1 MVNNN
6 RTKFLKKLAN
16 LQFAISLL
24 LTIGVVIAIGTVVE
38 QDQSLAFYQE
48 NYPELNPL
56 FGFLTWKLI
65 KFLSLDRLYT
75 AWWFVILLLLF
86 GSSLLACT
94 FTTQL
99 PSIKTFKLWKF
110 INQPRQYKSL
120 SVNDNITLELS
131 NTIAYNCNLENY
143 HFFRQRKKGYGYT
156 GLLGRLAP
164 VVVHGSII
172 LLLIGSTL
180 GSFGGYIAQEIIP
193 VGEIFHIQNLTKFGN
208 NSYVPQDLSCRV
220 NNFWITYTKELKT
233 DQFYSDLSI
242 LGSDGKELKRKVVFV
257 NEPLIYKDLVL
268 YQTDWDIVGLKLKL
282 AGNKSFQLPLKRI
295 TKGGNRFWFGS
306 LKLSQ
311 ANEQN
316 FTVVIND
323 LKGKIVL
330 YDSKGNFVQEVL
342 LGESVNVEKD
352 VQVQFSDFIT
362 STGLQIKSDPGI
374 NVVYSSFLLLM
385 ISIYVSF
392 FTYSQIWF
400 VESTDKLTVGG
411 KSNRAVLFFQQEF
424 RKLIKRSAKILA

>member
-268 YQTDWDIVGLKLKL
+268 YQTDWDIVCLKLKL
-282 AGNKSFQLPLKRI
+282 AGNKSFQLPLERI

-342 LGESVNVEKD
+342 LGESVNVEKG

-400 VESTDKLTVGG
+400 VESKDKLTVGG

-424 RKLIKRSAKILA
+424 RKLVKRSAKILA

>member
-1 MVNNN
+1 MQ
-6 RTKFLKKLAN
+6 KFYPDRIIKKLAN
-16 LQFAISLL
+16 LQLAIGLL
-24 LTIGVVIAIGTVVE
+24 LAIGIVVALGTFIE
-38 QDQSLAFYQE
+38 QEQSIAFYKQ
-48 NYPELNPL
+48 NYPFDKPIL
-56 FGFLTWKLI
+56 GFLNWE
-65 KFLSLDRLYT
+65 
-75 AWWFVILLLLF
+75 LLLF
-86 GSSLLACT
+86 LNLDRVYTSWWFILILIVFGLSLLSCT
-94 FTTQL
+94 LSVQL
-99 PSIKTFKLWKF
+99 PALKRFRRWKF
-110 INQPRQYKSL
+110 YTNVKRAQGIEQTLPR
-120 SVNDNITLELS
+120 
-131 NTIAYNCNLENY
+131 NTTNSFTYQLHSSNY
-143 HFFRQRKKGYGYT
+143 HIFRQGKKNYAYS
-156 GLLGRLAP
+156 GLLGRAGP
-164 VVVHGSII
+164 IVVHASII
-172 LLLIGSTL
+172 LLLMGSTV
-180 GSFGGYIAQEIIP
+180 GSFSGYMAQEIVP
-193 VGEIFHIQNLTKFGN
+193 RGEVFHAQNLIKFGSLSN
-208 NSYVPQDLSCRV
+208 IPQDISWRV
-220 NNFWITYTKELKT
+220 NDFWITYTETLKT
-233 DQFYSDLSI
+233 NQFYSDLSLLDNFGNEI
-242 LGSDGKELKRKVVFV
+242 KRKTIFV
-257 NEPLIYKDLVL
+257 NEPFVYKGITL

-400 VESTDKLTVGG
+400 VESKDKLTVGG

>member
-342 LGESVNVEKD
+342 LGESVNVEKG

-400 VESTDKLTVGG
+400 VESKDKLTVGG

>member
-120 SVNDNITLELS
+120 SVKDNITLELS

-342 LGESVNVEKD
+342 LGESVNVEKG

-400 VESTDKLTVGG
+400 VESKDKLTVGG

>member
-16 LQFAISLL
+16 LQFAIGLL

-342 LGESVNVEKD
+342 LGESVNVEKG

-400 VESTDKLTVGG
+400 VESKDKLTVGG

>member
-342 LGESVNVEKD
+342 LGESVNVEKG

-400 VESTDKLTVGG
+400 VESKDKLTVGG

-424 RKLIKRSAKILA
+424 RKLVKRSAKILA

>member
-1 MVNNN
+1 MYD
-6 RTKFLKKLAN
+6 L
-16 LQFAISLL
+16 IS
-24 LTIGVVIAIGTVVE
+24 IY
-38 QDQSLAFYQE
+38 SL
-48 NYPELNPL
+48 
-56 FGFLTWKLI
+56 
-65 KFLSLDRLYT
+65 
-75 AWWFVILLLLF
+75 
-86 GSSLLACT
+86 
-94 FTTQL
+94 
-99 PSIKTFKLWKF
+99 
-110 INQPRQYKSL
+110 
-120 SVNDNITLELS
+120 
-131 NTIAYNCNLENY
+131 LENY

-400 VESTDKLTVGG
+400 VESKDKLTVGG

>member
-342 LGESVNVEKD
+342 LGESVNVEKG

>member
-38 QDQSLAFYQE
+38 HEQSLAFYQE

-342 LGESVNVEKD
+342 LGESVNVEKG

-424 RKLIKRSAKILA
+424 RKLVKRSAKILA

>member
-120 SVNDNITLELS
+120 SVKDNITLELS

-330 YDSKGNFVQEVL
+330 YDRKGNFVQEVL
-342 LGESVNVEKD
+342 LGESVNVEKG

-424 RKLIKRSAKILA
+424 RKLVKRSAKILA